1 MVNTAFGG
9 RFFLVMT
16 VLQKITNSK
25 DTAVFTL
32 HREGIFYKCYNE
44 DAMLFYKRVKAFK
57 ITCKFVKRAGSM
69 VLSLGFPVTLIENK
83 SLTIDGIAEMVGA
96 ASWIEEP
103 HGLIFQLC
111 EDIKMG
117 YDGFQEA
124 ITQANQPIKSLQ
136 SKTNDEGYQKLIKKI
151 RNYDLANHTPMQGMA
166 FIQELKDVVMKNGL

>member
-57 ITCKFVKRAGSM
+57 ITCKFVKRGGSM
-69 VLSLGFPVTLIENK
+69 VLSIG
-83 SLTIDGIAEMVGA
+83 
-96 ASWIEEP
+96 
-103 HGLIFQLC
+103 FQLVC
-111 EDIKMG
+111 C
-117 YDGFQEA
+117 
-124 ITQANQPIKSLQ
+124 S
-136 SKTNDEGYQKLIKKI
+136 S
-151 RNYDLANHTPMQGMA
+151 R
-166 FIQELKDVVMKNGL
+166 V